1 MRYRQLGQ
9 VEESA
14 AAFGVELDDETLR
27 GIEELLGDVVVVY
40 EGGAAS

>member
-27 GIEELLGDVVVVY
+27 GIEELLGDVVVY